1 MTSRFALLSL
11 SLFAALLAGCRAG
24 LAPQNGVG
32 YSAPKAAP
40 EDFARPREHRT
51 PQAEAE
57 GPAEARQVS
66 YSSQPEVLPQGAPFD
81 GPVEL
86 SELVRYAVSYN
97 PRIQAA
103 RYHARA
109 LRARVP
115 QAKSLPDPQLMT
127 TIFLEEI
134 QTAAGPQQL
143 ALALSQKIPWFGKR
157 TFRGQVAY
165 YDAMAAYARV
175 TATELE
181 VIEQVK
187 LAYFDLYWIQSAIAE
202 TRRLE
207 PRLEDLI
214 AIARTRYETNAPGAG
229 LETVLQAEVELAKL
243 KSRLVELEESHRRGQ
258 ARLAG
263 ALHLPS
269 STRIEA
275 TEQVERS
282 PLAHEAEMLV
292 ALAETW
298 QPALEA
304 RRREIGRDQAAI
316 CLAQREYWPDVSL
329 GATWYEIGG
338 AGLSP
343 VANGR
348 DAASLGIGVNLPIYR
363 GRLDAAVREARYK
376 TAASSR
382 RFAAER
388 DRIGV
393 EVSAL
398 YAQFRQHD
406 RMLQIVQS
414 DILPRAEQTLQLAP
428 EAYRTGR
435 MAFQQWVD
443 VYRTLLGYRIEPH
456 RHVAAR
462 AQAIASL
469 ERAVGC
475 SIAELAEGGPLSGFA
490 EPAPLP

>member
-11 SLFAALLAGCRAG
+11 SLCAALAAGCRSG
-24 LAPQNGVG
+24 LAPQHQIG
-32 YSAPKAAP
+32 YSAREAAL
-40 EDFARPREHRT
+40 EDSARRQKCLT
-51 PQAEAE
+51 PPSGAE
-57 GPAEARQVS
+57 GPTQARQVS
-66 YSSQPEVLPQGAPFD
+66 YSSQPEVLPQSAPFD

-86 SELVRYAVSYN
+86 AELARYAVASN

-109 LRARVP
+109 LGARVP

-127 TIFLEEI
+127 TVFLEEI
-134 QTAAGPQQL
+134 QTAAGPQEL

-157 TFRGQVAY
+157 AFRGQVAY
-165 YDAMAAYARV
+165 YDAMAAYARA

-187 LAYFDLYWIQSAIAE
+187 LAYFDLYWLQGAIAE
-202 TRRLE
+202 TQRLE
-207 PRLEDLI
+207 PRLEELI
-214 AIARTRYETNAPGAG
+214 EVARTRYETNAPGAG
-229 LETVLQAEVELAKL
+229 LGTVLQAEVELAKL
-243 KSRLVELEESHRRGQ
+243 KGRLVELEEAHRRGQ

-263 ALHLPS
+263 VLHLPS

-275 TEQVERS
+275 TEPVDRS
-282 PLAHEAEMLV
+282 QLAHQAEMLV
-292 ALAETW
+292 ALAESW
-298 QPALEA
+298 QPELEA
-304 RRREIGRDQAAI
+304 RRREIRRDQASI

-329 GATWYEIGG
+329 GATWYEIGS

-348 DAASLGIGVNLPIYR
+348 DAVSLGIGVNMPIYR
-363 GRLDAAVREARYK
+363 GRLDAAVREARYR

-382 RFAAER
+382 RFASESDRVGAE
-388 DRIGV
+388 IA
-393 EVSAL
+393 AL
-398 YAQFRQHD
+398 YAQFREHD
-406 RMLQIVQS
+406 RMLGIIQS
-414 DILPRAEQTLQLAP
+414 DILSRAEQTLELAT
-428 EAYRTGR
+428 ESYRTGR
-435 MAFQQWVD
+435 QGFQQLID
-443 VYRTLLGYRIEPH
+443 VYRTLLSYRTELH

-462 AQAIASL
+462 EQAIASL

-475 SIAELAEGGPLSGFA
+475 SIADMAEVVAPSGFD

>member
-11 SLFAALLAGCRAG
+11 SLFAALVAGCRSG
-24 LAPQNGVG
+24 LPPQNRVG
-32 YSAPKAAP
+32 CSAPKAAP
-40 EDFARPREHRT
+40 EDLARPQEHRT
-51 PQAEAE
+51 PQAEGE
-57 GPAEARQVS
+57 GPAQARQVS

-86 SELVRYAVSYN
+86 DELVGYALACN

-109 LRARVP
+109 LGARVP

-127 TIFLEEI
+127 TVFLEEI
-134 QTAAGPQQL
+134 QTAAGPQEL
-143 ALALSQKIPWFGKR
+143 ALALSQKIPWFEKR
-157 TFRGQVAY
+157 AFRSQVAY

-187 LAYFDLYWIQSAIAE
+187 LAYFDLYWLGSAIAE

-207 PRLEDLI
+207 PRLEEVMEV
-214 AIARTRYETNAPGAG
+214 ARTRYETNAPGAG

-243 KSRLVELEESHRRGQ
+243 KSRLVELEEAHRRAQ

-263 ALHLPS
+263 VLHLPS

-275 TEQVERS
+275 TEQVDRS
-282 PLAHEAEMLV
+282 QLAHQAELLV
-292 ALAETW
+292 ALAESW
-298 QPALEA
+298 QPELEA
-304 RRREIGRDQAAI
+304 RRREIGRDQASI

-348 DAASLGIGVNLPIYR
+348 DAVSLGLGVNLPIYR
-363 GRLDAAVREARYK
+363 GRLDAGVREARYK

-382 RFAAER
+382 RFASER
-388 DRIGV
+388 DR
-393 EVSAL
+393 VSAEIAAL
-398 YAQFRQHD
+398 YAQFREHD
-406 RMLQIVQS
+406 RMLGIVQS
-414 DILPRAEQTLQLAP
+414 DILPRAEQTLELAT
-428 EAYRTGR
+428 ESYRTGR
-435 MAFQQWVD
+435 QSFQQLID
-443 VYRTLLGYRIEPH
+443 VYRTLLSYRTELH

-462 AQAIASL
+462 EQTIASL

-475 SIAELAEGGPLSGFA
+475 SVAEAGS
-490 EPAPLP
+490 